1 MVPRLSVFEGICPS
15 EGVHSE
21 QKTMTHRLSTQLG
34 IWDNEEPTGK
44 LELFKEASGL
54 SIEFEQKS
62 VDRIKLNGVKVGL
75 PDESPGNLDDFPSP
89 CPEFK
94 Y

>member
-21 QKTMTHRLSTQLG
+21 QKTMTNRLSTQVG
-34 IWDNEEPTGK
+34 MWDTEEPTGK

-62 VDRIKLNGVKVGL
+62 VDKMQLHGLKVGL
-75 PDESPGNLDDFPSP
+75 PD
-89 CPEFK
+89 
-94 Y
+94 

>member
-15 EGVHSE
+15 DGVQSE

-34 IWDNEEPTGK
+34 MWDNEEQTGK

-62 VDRIKLNGVKVGL
+62 IDGVKLNGAKVGL
-75 PDESPGNLDDFPSP
+75 PEESQGNLDDFPSP
-89 CPEFK
+89 CPQFK